1 MLEVLV
7 LSSVNELVGDVV
19 VDPDAAH
26 AKRENSQRVL
36 VVVGQRASADCT
48 EAEGGKPLQHM
59 QNHLKSTL
67 KSSGSTL

>member
-7 LSSVNELVGDVV
+7 LCSVNELAGDVV

-36 VVVGQRASADCT
+36 VVVGQRARADCSD
-48 EAEGGKPLQHM
+48 EEGNKPLF
-59 QNHLKSTL
+59 KSTL
-67 KSSGSTL
+67 NSSGSTL